1 MKNDSIDN
9 ILLDIN
15 RERVK
20 ASISVRYGDTKTRSL
35 HCTLVNNGSLV
46 KLQNAIFAELL
57 IKKADGYETDND
69 MVIYENE
76 LQYTWRT
83 QDVNALGE
91 NVCQIMVTFDDGGV
105 ITSPEF
111 SMYVHKKVLDQR
123 VQESMNEYTAITQ
136 QLVDTKMYA
145 GEASKSATSAAQ
157 SEQAAGEI
165 YENMILESEQYVQN
179 VTEIMNEARQ
189 SADEAEESAS
199 QAYQSKESAANTYA
213 EVVKVSNEYLENIAE
228 IRQAVDDSKSAAGTY
243 AETAG
248 EYKNAAEASAT
259 EAGEHERAAES
270 FVNSAGEKAEMAA
283 LAADSAKQ
291 SENNSLEYKN
301 LAEGYA
307 ENAAVS
313 EQKADEYQKQ
323 AKEYL
328 DKFAEGNL
336 TLGET
341 STTAF
346 RGDYGKVAY
355 EHSLQRGNPHN
366 TSYTD
371 VGAEKA
377 GAADAALVSAKEY
390 ADTKSSTVYQNAAE
404 YTDGKMTNAYQN
416 ATAYTDQK
424 IADLING
431 APETLDTLKEIADA
445 MAENEEVVQALDE
458 AIGKKANAVE
468 VKSHEDNTTIHITA
482 SERTKWNEITEVK
495 KRLELLEDMIGYP
508 INKQTNSEE

>member
-1 MKNDSIDN
+1 MQNDSIDN

-15 RERVK
+15 REKVK

-35 HCTLVNNGSLV
+35 HCTLVNKGSLV
-46 KLQNAIFAELL
+46 RLQNAIFAELL
-57 IKKADGYETDND
+57 IKKADGKETDND

-105 ITSPEF
+105 VTSPEF
-111 SMYVHKKVLDQR
+111 SMYVHKKVLNQR

-136 QLVDTKMYA
+136 QLVDTKKYA
-145 GEASKSATSAAQ
+145 GEASKSAASAEQ
-157 SEQAAGEI
+157 SEKAAGAI
-165 YENMILESEQYVQN
+165 YENMILVSEQYVQN
-179 VTEIMNEARQ
+179 VTGIMNEARQ
-189 SADEAEESAS
+189 SADEAAESAS

-228 IRQAVDDSKSAAGTY
+228 IKQAVDDSKSAASTY
-243 AETAG
+243 AENAG
-248 EYKNAAEASAT
+248 EYKNAAEVSAT
-259 EAGEHERAAES
+259 EAGEHERAAEL
-270 FVNSAGEKAEMAA
+270 FANSANEKAGMTV

-291 SENNSLEYKN
+291 SENNSFEYKN
-301 LAEGYA
+301 LAEEYA
-307 ENAAVS
+307 ENAALS
-313 EQKADEYQKQ
+313 EQKADEHQKK

-328 DKFAEGNL
+328 DKFGEGTL
-336 TLGET
+336 VLGET

-346 RGDYGKVAY
+346 RGDYGKKAY
-355 EHSLQRGNPHN
+355 EHSLEAGNPHN
-366 TSYTD
+366 TSYSD
-371 VGAEKA
+371 VGADKA
-377 GAADAALVSAKEY
+377 GAADEALVRAKEY
-390 ADTKSSTVYQNAAE
+390 TDTKSSTAYQDVAE
-404 YTDGKMTNAYQN
+404 YADGKMANAYQN

-424 IADLING
+424 IADMISG

-445 MAENEEVVQALDE
+445 MAEHEEVVEVLNE

-482 SERTKWNEITEVK
+482 SERAKWDEITEVK
-495 KRLELLEDMIGYP
+495 KKVEELIDMIGYP
-508 INKQTNSEE
+508 ISK